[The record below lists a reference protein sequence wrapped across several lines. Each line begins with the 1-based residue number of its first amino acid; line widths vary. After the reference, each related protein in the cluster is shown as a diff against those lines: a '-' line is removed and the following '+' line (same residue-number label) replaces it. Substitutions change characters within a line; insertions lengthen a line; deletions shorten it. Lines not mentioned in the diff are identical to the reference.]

1 MSAATCLPVTPV
13 TDVAP
18 AAEICHSGKADPRC
32 STPGRAM
39 PRGGKRG
46 SSPGS
51 RGQPYRLL
59 GRVAA
64 AGIAFLLMIVL
75 STASAAVSSRE
86 EVIKGEPKR
95 IVILN
100 ATDPNLPAFLALD
113 SAARE
118 VINAGRMQPVELY
131 AESLDMHRFPRERLE
146 IELVSLLRKKYR
158 NLKVDVVM
166 AAAPIALEFAQR
178 NLAAVWSGATI
189 VFHSVPRTVL
199 SERRLDPRTIG
210 IPVQLEFRQTLDL
223 ALTLRPGT
231 RRIAIVAGV
240 AEPDK
245 RHLELARNSL
255 EGYTEKLD
263 MEYLVGLPIAETIE
277 AVRALPADS
286 IVLYLTV
293 FRDGAGAPL
302 VPRDVL
308 KRIAAVS
315 PVPVFGVFETYLG
328 AGIAA
333 GSIVSYK
340 EQGRLAGE
348 LVARVL
354 NGEDPAAIGVQ
365 MPVAAGCIADWRQL
379 RHWNVDTKLL
389 PANCELR
396 FREVTVWDEYH
407 RPIMLT
413 LAVILAQAALIVA
426 LTLQHRKL
434 RQTQDALHGEYGR
447 RSEAEVIAADLRSRL
462 ARFSKT
468 RSLDTMATTIAHEI
482 SQPLIAIQNYAQAVG
497 RRLLANTELDA
508 KLIEL
513 VAKIEGQAGRAGAI
527 IQRVRALVNHDE
539 PTLHPVALGALLEEV
554 IRTLGPESETRGC
567 RIAYAPAADLPPV
580 LADPLQIQLVLV
592 NLLHNAMHSVCEK
605 QGADR
610 LITVDVLRLDACEVQ
625 VSVTDLGDGVAPER
639 AADIFEPLYS
649 GSRNGMGMGMGL
661 AICHSILSAHGGRIW
676 YDPNPASGAIIFRFT
691 LRRSE

>member
-1 MSAATCLPVTPV
+1 MTARNAGNGRCTRRENLPFRQNRSALQHA
-13 TDVAP
+13 
-18 AAEICHSGKADPRC
+18 
-32 STPGRAM
+32 RAGYASRREEREFAWI
-39 PRGGKRG
+39 RGG
-46 SSPGS
+46 P
-51 RGQPYRLL
+51 PYRLP

-75 STASAAVSSRE
+75 STASAAVSSRKR
-86 EVIKGEPKR
+86 VIKGEPKR

-118 VINAGRMQPVELY
+118 AINAGRMQPVELY
-131 AESLDMHRFPRERLE
+131 AESLDMHRFQRERLE

-158 NLKVDVVM
+158 KLKVDVVM

-178 NLAAVWSGATI
+178 NLAAVWPGATI
-189 VFHSVPRTVL
+189 VFHSVLQTVL
-199 SERRLDPRTIG
+199 SERRLDTRTIG
-210 IPVQLEFRQTLDL
+210 IPVQLEFGQTLDL
-223 ALTLRPGT
+223 ALALRPGT

-255 EGYTEKLD
+255 ERYTEKLD
-263 MEYLVGLPIAETIE
+263 IEYLVGLPIAETVE

-293 FRDGAGAPL
+293 FRDGAGAPQ

-315 PVPVFGVFETYLG
+315 PAAVFGVFETYLG

-340 EQGRLAGE
+340 EQGRLVGE

-379 RHWNVDTKLL
+379 RQWNVDTKLL
-389 PANCELR
+389 PANCEFR
-396 FREVTVWDEYH
+396 FREVTVWDQYH
-407 RPIMLT
+407 WPIMLT

-447 RSEAEVIAADLRSRL
+447 RSEVEVIAADLRSRL

-468 RSLDTMATTIAHEI
+468 RSLGTMATTIAHEI
-482 SQPLIAIQNYAQAVG
+482 SQPLIAIQNYAQAVR

-527 IQRVRALVNHDE
+527 TQRVRALVNHDE
-539 PTLHPVALGALLEEV
+539 PTLHPVAL
-554 IRTLGPESETRGC
+554 
-567 RIAYAPAADLPPV
+567 
-580 LADPLQIQLVLV
+580 
-592 NLLHNAMHSVCEK
+592 
-605 QGADR
+605 
-610 LITVDVLRLDACEVQ
+610 
-625 VSVTDLGDGVAPER
+625 
-639 AADIFEPLYS
+639 
-649 GSRNGMGMGMGL
+649 
-661 AICHSILSAHGGRIW
+661 
-676 YDPNPASGAIIFRFT
+676 
-691 LRRSE
+691 